1 MTIPMTLETFY
12 KSLPTIRLAREL
24 EQAKLDRDIGHPWG
38 KDEIVELL
46 ERVMDERRRSYSG

>member
-1 MTIPMTLETFY
+1 MTLETFY

-46 ERVMDERRRSYSG
+46 ERVMDERRRIYSG

>member
-46 ERVMDERRRSYSG
+46 ERVMDERRRIYSG